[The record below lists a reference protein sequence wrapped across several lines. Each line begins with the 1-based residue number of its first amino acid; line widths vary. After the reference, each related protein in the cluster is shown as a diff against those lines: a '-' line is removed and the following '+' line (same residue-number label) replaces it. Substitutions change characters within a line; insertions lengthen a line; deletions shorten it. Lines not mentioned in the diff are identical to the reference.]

1 MRELELI
8 DHMERALRAGA
19 ETASAGSRVVRQ
31 LGDDAS
37 VVRASGYAVTSID
50 TLVDGV
56 HFRAG
61 ELTPEEIGHRA
72 LGSALSDL
80 AAMGAAPGE
89 AYLGL
94 AFAPGTELDDALALF
109 GGAEALARRCGV
121 TIAGGD
127 VSASAVLTVSVTVV
141 GWARDPGELVGRDG
155 ARPGDLIAVTGG
167 LGGAGAGL
175 ALLEG
180 RTGADR
186 LPDPVAA
193 QLHNAYAR
201 PIPRLAAGTALSRL
215 GATAMIDLSDGLA
228 TDARH
233 LARRSGVELE
243 VELSALPLADGVRE
257 VAEQLG
263 VAAHEF
269 AATAGEDYE
278 LCVCLPA
285 TARAAVVANW
295 ADLAGPEP
303 PPLSWIGRVREGPGR
318 LALVGASGEL
328 SGYEHSS

>member
-1 MRELELI
+1 MRERELI
-8 DHMERALRAGA
+8 ERMERVLHADGSPASGA
-19 ETASAGSRVVRQ
+19 PRILRQ
-31 LGDDAS
+31 LGDDAA
-37 VVRASGYAVTSID
+37 VVRASGYAVTSVD
-50 TLVDGV
+50 MLVDGV
-56 HFRAG
+56 HFRTG

-94 AFAPGTELDDALALF
+94 AFAAGTELDYALALF

-127 VSASAVLTVSVTVV
+127 VSASPVLTVSVAVV

-155 ARPGDLIAVTGG
+155 ARPGDLVVVTGK
-167 LGGAGAGL
+167 LGAAGAGL

-180 RTGADR
+180 RASAGD
-186 LPDPVAA
+186 LPERVAA
-193 QLHNAYAR
+193 DLHSAYAR
-201 PIPRLAAGTALSRL
+201 PSPRLDAGLALSRL

-233 LARRSGVELE
+233 LARRSGVELA
-243 VELSALPLADGVRE
+243 VELGSLPIAAGVRE

-263 VAAHEF
+263 VAAEEF

-285 TARAAVVANW
+285 TSRAAVEANW
-295 ADLAGPEP
+295 TALAGPEP
-303 PPLSWIGRVREGPGR
+303 PPVSWIGRVRDGPAGLT
-318 LALVGASGEL
+318 LAGASGEL